1 MKILLTGAG
10 GFLGKNFLW
19 AARQAEDLEVL
30 AYHHEMGEDALAAM
44 CEDVDAIVHLAGV
57 NRPETDQGFADGNV
71 GFTQALVE
79 CLKKRS
85 AGCPVLFAS
94 STQAE
99 QDNAYGCSKR
109 EAERILRAYAAEA
122 GTKAMVY
129 RLPNVF
135 GKWCRPEYNSVVAT
149 FCHHIAHGLPI
160 RIDDARHELH
170 LVYVDDVIAS
180 FFDALCGKG
189 KMADGF
195 YSTEPVY
202 DCTVGKLAE
211 LIRSFRDDRQT
222 LGVPALS
229 DAFIQKLYSTY
240 LSYLPEDGFSYP
252 LQSHT
257 DARGAFTEF
266 LRTEGQ
272 GQISVN
278 LSHPHIVKGGHWH
291 QSKHEKFLVVAGTG
305 VIRLRKV
312 GSDKILTYDVSG
324 DKLKV
329 VEIPPGYTHEIENT
343 GETDMVTLMWVN
355 ENFDPAHPD
364 TYRMEV

>member
-109 EAERILRAYAAEA
+109 EAERILRAYAA
-122 GTKAMVY
+122 
-129 RLPNVF
+129 F

>member
-99 QDNAYGCSKR
+99 LGNAYGRSKR

-160 RIDDARHELH
+160 GGDLE
-170 LVYVDDVIAS
+170 Y
-180 FFDALCGKG
+180 
-189 KMADGF
+189 AD
-195 YSTEPVY
+195 E
-202 DCTVGKLAE
+202 
-211 LIRSFRDDRQT
+211 
-222 LGVPALS
+222 
-229 DAFIQKLYSTY
+229 
-240 LSYLPEDGFSYP
+240 
-252 LQSHT
+252 
-257 DARGAFTEF
+257 
-266 LRTEGQ
+266 
-272 GQISVN
+272 
-278 LSHPHIVKGGHWH
+278 
-291 QSKHEKFLVVAGTG
+291 
-305 VIRLRKV
+305 
-312 GSDKILTYDVSG
+312 
-324 DKLKV
+324 
-329 VEIPPGYTHEIENT
+329 
-343 GETDMVTLMWVN
+343 VTLAKAM
-355 ENFDPAHPD
+355 EN
-364 TYRMEV
+364 RREI

>member
-19 AARQAEDLEVL
+19 AARQTKDMEVL
-30 AYHHEMGEDALAAM
+30 VYHHEMGEDALAAM
-44 CEDVDAIVHLAGV
+44 CQDADAVVHLAGV
-57 NRPETDQGFADGNV
+57 NRPEKEQGFANGNI
-71 GFTQALVE
+71 GFTKELVD

-85 AGCPVLFAS
+85 GDCSVLFAS

-99 QDNAYGCSKR
+99 QDNAYGRSKR
-109 EAERILRAYAAEA
+109 EAEHVLRAYATEA
-122 GTKAMVY
+122 GTKAMIY

-135 GKWCRPEYNSVVAT
+135 GKWTRPEYNSVVAT

-180 FFDALCGKG
+180 FFDALHDNGTV
-189 KMADGF
+189 ADEF
-195 YSTEPVY
+195 YRVEPVY

-211 LIRSFRDDRQT
+211 MIQSFCDDRQT
-222 LGVPALS
+222 LGIPALG
-229 DAFIQKLYSTY
+229 DPFVQKLYSTY
-240 LSYLPEDGFSYP
+240 LSYLPQDGFSYP
-252 LQSHT
+252 LQSHA
-257 DARGAFTEF
+257 DVRGAFTEF

-305 VIRLRKV
+305 VIRLRQV
-312 GSDKILTYDVSG
+312 GSDKILTYNVSG
-324 DKLKV
+324 DKLEV

-343 GETDMVTLMWVN
+343 GETDMVTLMWAN